1 MRLDEDDMVSASEL
15 NRNPARYVSRAMQG
29 WRPVII
35 RDNVP
40 VAALIGMD
48 DLRRLDSLD
57 NEEGSRPPQVVV
69 APDSDDVGITVIGTD
84 DHGAPVSI
92 PLCANHLIV
101 GASGAGKTVAASA
114 AIAGA
119 RPAHPL
125 KFLIVTTGMPFPLT
139 HPVTDTD
146 NIAVTDERPW
156 SDDGTLWTLVRAVT
170 ESRAS
175 LLAEHQVASLAEL
188 RERGVESDVADL
200 VIIVDSARLRGF
212 GDNLAYLRCFGVY
225 LWAFQNQP
233 PDDPPYTA
241 DDFDSRIALRTLAP
255 YESKVLINSR
265 DAYTVPRNQQ
275 GLGYLQTT
283 AKAATHLPIKFRFT
297 APQHFRDRAPDIPP
311 LSNAYE
317 AAVQLG
323 ILPPKRT

>member
-1 MRLDEDDMVSASEL
+1 MVSASEL
-15 NRNPARYVSRAMQG
+15 NRNPGRYVSLAKQG
-29 WRPVII
+29 QRQVII

-57 NEEGSRPPQVVV
+57 NEEGSRSPQVVV
-69 APDSDDVGITVIGTD
+69 APDPDEVGITVIGTD
-84 DHGAPVSI
+84 DHGTPVSI

-119 RPAHPL
+119 RPAHPT
-125 KFLIVTTGMPFPLT
+125 KFLIVTTGMPFPLM
-139 HPVTDTD
+139 HPVTVTETD
-146 NIAVTDERPW
+146 NIAATDDRPW
-156 SDDGTLWTLVRAVT
+156 SDDGTLWTLVRTVT

-200 VIIVDSARLRGF
+200 VVIVDSARLRGF
-212 GDNLAYLRCFGVY
+212 GDDLRFLRHFGVY

-233 PDDPPYTA
+233 PDPPYTA
-241 DDFDSRIALRTLAP
+241 DDFDSRIALRTLKP
-255 YESKVLINSR
+255 YESKVLINSP
-265 DAYTVPRNQQ
+265 DAYAIPGNQP

-283 AKAATHLPIKFRFT
+283 AGAATQLPIKFRFT
-297 APQHFRDRAPDIPP
+297 APQHFRDRGPSIPP
-311 LSNAYE
+311 LSQAYE